1 MNVEIKNQNEFT
13 VQNKK
18 LKLKT
23 KLLLNNRIRHLV
35 QSEISTYPC
44 CDDLVCF
51 SWKSGL
57 EKKPKSENSISL
69 VADNGSQVYTTGK
82 SYNEYNTPVWQVWVV
97 GMSLVT
103 LINFAAVI
111 GILLFPL
118 VNKKRWQTLLDWCV
132 GLGVGSLSGSAIFH
146 LLPSALGLDFNAIN
160 NSKVLWTLVFG
171 FFLFYLVDN
180 AIKATSAFR
189 ELVASKNIQAEVTSS
204 IIKVGE
210 VALKGNDNSI
220 AVENVALKTNL
231 NKKKVQDERGEEECE
246 LEKILLVKSD
256 TIINGLCSDEHTTSL
271 SDDEVKVT
279 NVAWMIIFGDAVHNF
294 IDGLSIGAAFTRGI
308 LSGISDV
315 AILIH
320 SGLKLRKALV
330 YNLLS
335 ALTCYAGFIIGVVL
349 GGIGSADQY
358 IFALAGGLFIFISF
372 AHMIPDMNGKLE
384 MELKQNFKNGLGIFF
399 VQFSGILV
407 GLVSLFLLAMYN
419 EQIHL

>member
-1 MNVEIKNQNEFT
+1 MIEPTN
-13 VQNKK
+13 
-18 LKLKT
+18 
-23 KLLLNNRIRHLV
+23 
-35 QSEISTYPC
+35 
-44 CDDLVCF
+44 
-51 SWKSGL
+51 L
-57 EKKPKSENSISL
+57 EMT
-69 VADNGSQVYTTGK
+69 DNGSQVYTTGK
-82 SYNEYNTPVWQVWVV
+82 SYNEYKTSVWQVWVV

-180 AIKATSAFR
+180 AIKAASAFR
-189 ELVASKNIQAEVTSS
+189 ELIASKNIQAEVMSS

-210 VALKGNDNSI
+210 VALKGNDNFI

-231 NKKKVQDERGEEECE
+231 NKKKVQDERVEEECE

-256 TIINGLCSDEHTTSL
+256 SIINGLCPDEHTTSL
-271 SDDEVKVT
+271 SDDEVKIT

-320 SGLKLRKALV
+320 SGMKLRKALV

-358 IFALAGGLFIFISF
+358 IFALAGGLFIYISF

-407 GLVSLFLLAMYN
+407 GLVCLFFLAMYN

>member
-1 MNVEIKNQNEFT
+1 MIEPTN
-13 VQNKK
+13 
-18 LKLKT
+18 
-23 KLLLNNRIRHLV
+23 
-35 QSEISTYPC
+35 
-44 CDDLVCF
+44 
-51 SWKSGL
+51 L
-57 EKKPKSENSISL
+57 EMT
-69 VADNGSQVYTTGK
+69 DNGSQVYTTGK
-82 SYNEYNTPVWQVWVV
+82 SYNEYKTSVWQVWVV

-180 AIKATSAFR
+180 AIKAASAFR
-189 ELVASKNIQAEVTSS
+189 ELIASKNIQAEVMSS

-210 VALKGNDNSI
+210 VALKGNDNFI

-231 NKKKVQDERGEEECE
+231 NKKKVQDERVEEECE

-256 TIINGLCSDEHTTSL
+256 SIINGVMMLFGLWCEYLCPDEHTTSL
-271 SDDEVKVT
+271 SDDEVKIT

-308 LSGISDV
+308 LSGISV
-315 AILIH
+315 SIA
-320 SGLKLRKALV
+320 
-330 YNLLS
+330 
-335 ALTCYAGFIIGVVL
+335 VL
-349 GGIGSADQY
+349 CEE
-358 IFALAGGLFIFISF
+358 LPHEL
-372 AHMIPDMNGKLE
+372 GKLPA
-384 MELKQNFKNGLGIFF
+384 IC
-399 VQFSGILV
+399 ILT
-407 GLVSLFLLAMYN
+407 L
-419 EQIHL
+419 

>member
-308 LSGISDV
+308 LSGISV
-315 AILIH
+315 SIA
-320 SGLKLRKALV
+320 
-330 YNLLS
+330 
-335 ALTCYAGFIIGVVL
+335 VL
-349 GGIGSADQY
+349 CEELPHELGKFP
-358 IFALAGGLFIFISF
+358 FA
-372 AHMIPDMNGKLE
+372 
-384 MELKQNFKNGLGIFF
+384 
-399 VQFSGILV
+399 
-407 GLVSLFLLAMYN
+407 Y
-419 EQIHL
+419 

>member
-1 MNVEIKNQNEFT
+1 MIEPTN
-13 VQNKK
+13 
-18 LKLKT
+18 
-23 KLLLNNRIRHLV
+23 
-35 QSEISTYPC
+35 
-44 CDDLVCF
+44 
-51 SWKSGL
+51 L
-57 EKKPKSENSISL
+57 EMT
-69 VADNGSQVYTTGK
+69 DNGSQVYTTGK
-82 SYNEYNTPVWQVWVV
+82 SYNEYKTSVWQVWVV

-180 AIKATSAFR
+180 AIKAASAFR
-189 ELVASKNIQAEVTSS
+189 EVFVYLSEVMSS

-210 VALKGNDNSI
+210 VALKGNDNFI

-231 NKKKVQDERGEEECE
+231 NKKKVQDERVEEECE

-256 TIINGLCSDEHTTSL
+256 SIINGLCPDEHTTSL
-271 SDDEVKVT
+271 SDDEVKIT

-320 SGLKLRKALV
+320 SGMKLRKALV

-358 IFALAGGLFIFISF
+358 IFALAGGLFIYISF

-407 GLVSLFLLAMYN
+407 GLVCLFFLAMYN

>member
-1 MNVEIKNQNEFT
+1 MIEPTN
-13 VQNKK
+13 
-18 LKLKT
+18 
-23 KLLLNNRIRHLV
+23 
-35 QSEISTYPC
+35 
-44 CDDLVCF
+44 
-51 SWKSGL
+51 L
-57 EKKPKSENSISL
+57 EMT
-69 VADNGSQVYTTGK
+69 DNGSQVYTTGK
-82 SYNEYNTPVWQVWVV
+82 SYNEYKTSVWQVWVV

-180 AIKATSAFR
+180 AIKAASAFR
-189 ELVASKNIQAEVTSS
+189 ELIASKNIQAEVMSS

-210 VALKGNDNSI
+210 VALKGNDNFI

-231 NKKKVQDERGEEECE
+231 NKKKVQDERVEEECE

-256 TIINGLCSDEHTTSL
+256 SIINGLCPDEHTTSL
-271 SDDEVKVT
+271 SDDEVKIT

-308 LSGISDV
+308 LSGISVSIAVLCEELPHELGDV

-320 SGLKLRKALV
+320 SGMKLRKALV

-358 IFALAGGLFIFISF
+358 IFALAGGLFIYISF

-407 GLVSLFLLAMYN
+407 GLVCLFFLAMYN